1 MIVCTCIFFQNL
13 QSDIYPIKEPDS
25 DSFQSRILIN
35 NNSTAVCSMHN
46 IAMILPQDST
56 QLIDSS
62 RYKTTN
68 SKVCVSRY
76 IKSLII

>member
-1 MIVCTCIFFQNL
+1 MIVCTCMLFQNL
-13 QSDIYPIKEPDS
+13 QNDIYPIKEPDS
-25 DSFQSRILIN
+25 TSFQSRILI

-46 IAMILPQDST
+46 IAMILPQDSA
-56 QLIDSS
+56 QLTDPS

-76 IKSLII
+76 IKILII